1 LGDPTGF
8 KDIPR
13 QPPPRRDTQERIRD
27 YNEFVLHWT
36 EEEARAQGA
45 RCMDCGIPFCHKGC
59 PLGNLIPDWNEL
71 VYKGQWERAL
81 KALHSTNN
89 FPEFTGRICPA
100 PCEAACTLSINAEP
114 VTIEYIEK
122 AIADRGWE
130 EGWIKPQPPA
140 KRTGKKVAVIGSGPS
155 GLAAAQ
161 QINRAGHSVTV
172 FERENYIGGLLRL
185 GIPDFKLDK
194 HVVERRVQQMRDEGV
209 VFKTGVYVGRN
220 YAASDLRQEFD
231 AVLLCIGSTVPRD
244 LAVPG
249 RDLRGVHF
257 AMEYLTQQNKVIAG
271 EEFPEEAR
279 ITAEGKRVVILGGG
293 DTGADCLATAHRQG
307 AEIVRQFEIVPEP
320 PARRAPNNP
329 WPLWPLVFRRSY
341 ALEEGGQL
349 DFSISTKGFSGS
361 DGVVEKL
368 HAVRV
373 DWKPDETGRTQMVE
387 IPGSEFDVDADL
399 VLLALGFLHPE
410 KQGLVES
417 LGVEVDAR
425 GNVKTDANKMT
436 SVPGIF
442 AAGDASRGQS
452 LVVWA
457 LAEGREAARCV
468 DLYLMGETSLPRSLS
483 NAGTA
488 APTMPPTWPSW
499 RPQ

>member
-1 LGDPTGF
+1 LGEPTGF
-8 KDIPR
+8 KDRPR

-59 PLGNLIPDWNEL
+59 PLGNVIPDFNDF

-81 KALHSTNN
+81 AALHATNN

-100 PCEAACTLSINAEP
+100 PCEAACTLSINQDP

-140 KRTGKKVAVIGSGPS
+140 TRTGKKVAVIGSGPS
-155 GLAAAQ
+155 GMAAAQ

-172 FERENYIGGLLRL
+172 FERENYVGGLLRL

-194 HVVERRVQQMRDEGV
+194 HYVERRVQQMRDEGV
-209 VFKTGVYVGRN
+209 VFRTGVYVGRN
-220 YAASDLRQEFD
+220 LAVVDLKRDFD
-231 AVLLCIGSTVPRD
+231 VILLCIGSTIPRNLD
-244 LAVPG
+244 VPG
-249 RDLRGVHF
+249 RDLKGVHF
-257 AMEYLTQQNKVIAG
+257 AMDFLTQQNKILSG

-279 ITAEGKRVVILGGG
+279 ISAEGKRVVILGGG
-293 DTGADCLATAHRQG
+293 DTGADCLATSHRQG
-307 AEIVRQFEIVPEP
+307 AEIVRQFDIIPEP
-320 PARRAPNNP
+320 PVKRAAGNP
-329 WPLWPLVFRRSY
+329 WPQWPVILRRSY
-341 ALEEGGQL
+341 ALDEGGSL
-349 DFSISTKGFSGS
+349 DWSIGTKSFSGS
-361 DGVVEKL
+361 NGHVEKL
-368 HAVRV
+368 HMVRL
-373 DWKPDETGRTQMVE
+373 DWQRDESGRQQMVDM
-387 IPGSEFDVDADL
+387 PGTEFDVDADL
-399 VLLALGFLHPE
+399 VLLAMGFLHPE
-410 KQGLVES
+410 RHGLVEA
-417 LGVEVDAR
+417 LGVELDPR
-425 GNVKTDANKMT
+425 GNVKTDANKMS

-457 LAEGREAARCV
+457 LSEGREAARGV

-483 NAGTA
+483 NA
-488 APTMPPTWPSW
+488 
-499 RPQ
+499 